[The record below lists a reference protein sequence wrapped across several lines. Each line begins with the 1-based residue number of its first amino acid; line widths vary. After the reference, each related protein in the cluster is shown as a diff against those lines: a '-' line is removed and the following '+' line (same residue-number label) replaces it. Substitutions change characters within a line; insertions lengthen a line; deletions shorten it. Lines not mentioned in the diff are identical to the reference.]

1 MPIILPDEFLQIG
14 DENFPIRVDYYK
26 ALGDA
31 YSEAVKLVRWHGNIK
46 LRCQIPKER
55 RGEFFCY
62 YATLQKD
69 VNLHWNMHKAFERL
83 NIVAADTMQIF
94 AFMQKY
100 LQSEVTREKPTPILA
115 AAPESTWLC
124 SHESLDEMIGI
135 EWSYFHHA
143 PGPCL
148 STHSSISFDRGT
160 RFLAIRQ

>member
-14 DENFPIRVDYYK
+14 DENFPITVDYTNPLD
-26 ALGDA
+26 AA

-46 LRCQIPKER
+46 LRCRIPIKR
-55 RGEFFCY
+55 KGEFTCY
-62 YATLQKD
+62 YAILQKD
-69 VNLHWNMHKAFERL
+69 VNLHWNMRKAFERL

-94 AFMQKY
+94 AFMQRY
-100 LQSEVTREKPTPILA
+100 LQSEVTKEKPMPILA

-124 SHESLDEMIGI
+124 SHESLNEMIGI
-135 EWSYFHHA
+135 AWSYFYHA

-148 STHSSISFDRGT
+148 STHSSISFYKGT